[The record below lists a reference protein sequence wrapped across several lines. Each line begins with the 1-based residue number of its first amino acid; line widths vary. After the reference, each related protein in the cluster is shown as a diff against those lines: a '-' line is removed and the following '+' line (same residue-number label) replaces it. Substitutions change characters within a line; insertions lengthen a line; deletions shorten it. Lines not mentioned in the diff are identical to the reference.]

1 MSIKVE
7 WVDPN
12 SGTTDYVIYRQDTPI
27 DVGSLPAPL
36 ATVPSSA
43 RSYIDDTVVRN
54 KLYYYVVGSRKGADV
69 AYTPNKPIT
78 FMPYTGPGPQD
89 IKRGDWGFGYFGR
102 VPLSDVF
109 APQELKL
116 GIGLTVGTEVPA
128 AGLPDAVWLKFVH
141 KGKIVFIPNIALWYG
156 ITWEQLY
163 KAGLLFG
170 ATPSSDWPDYPK
182 TTWGIVPQNKMLTRY
197 NGDHSFI
204 VRTPSSRVSPNI
216 VGTAVEQITGGEY
229 DKILAYAYASRVYP
243 DTQGY
248 NQVDDLVN
256 TYYTHSCD
264 MYSGSSAIFRSPSA
278 GAVDNPFSV
287 PTNSPGT
294 SSHGWRP
301 LLELIL

>member
-27 DVGSLPAPL
+27 NIESLPAPL
-36 ATVPSSA
+36 ATIASSA
-43 RSYIDDTVVRN
+43 REYIDDTVVRN
-54 KLYYYVVGSRKGADV
+54 KLYYYVVASRKGADV
-69 AYTPNKPIT
+69 AYTPNKPIA

-102 VPLSDVF
+102 VPLSEVF
-109 APQELKL
+109 GPQELKL
-116 GIGLTVGTEVPA
+116 GIGLTVGTDMA
-128 AGLPDAVWLKFVH
+128 AAALPDAAWLKFVH
-141 KGKIVFIPNIALWYG
+141 KGKIIFIPNCALWSN

-216 VGTAVEQITGGEY
+216 VGVTVEQLTGGEY
-229 DKILAYAYASRVYP
+229 DKILAYAYSARSVQ

-256 TYYTHSCD
+256 AHYTYSCD
-264 MYSGSSAIFRSPSA
+264 MHSAASALMRVPSA
-278 GAVDNPFSV
+278 GSVDGILSIAINGA
-287 PTNSPGT
+287 GT
-294 SSHGWRP
+294 STYGWRP
-301 LLELIL
+301 VLELIL